1 MTVPAQTPVSTH
13 VGNGVTT
20 SFAYGFKLLDQADIQ
35 VTVDGVV
42 KTLTTDYTVTGV
54 GVDAG
59 GTIAFVVA
67 PASLTAIALARRV
80 TVQRLTDYQYSG
92 DFQSPTVNRDF
103 DRIVMMLQD
112 SGVNVANALRFPIGD
127 VVSGVLPDVAD
138 RALKGLA
145 FDALGAPVATA
156 AAGNADALEAALL
169 STTVSTG
176 GALVGFNPAN
186 AYAPGTVGD
195 GIKDAIAD
203 AAAATTN
210 INAFK
215 ANLLLSTGVA
225 GTGALL
231 AGYKLPS
238 GVSVGRSLQDK
249 LDDFV
254 SAKDFGLKT
263 TNTGAQN
270 LTAINA
276 AVAFANAVGGCS
288 IHIPR
293 GTYDF
298 SGTIN
303 ISAIHNLRI
312 VGDGPEATIL
322 RITSA
327 TADFLYAAGSTM
339 YQCIENLAL
348 TSTVVRTAGSMFFA
362 TFWRRGLMQRVKI
375 TEHITGIYLE
385 GFEQSTLNEVF
396 IVKPS
401 GVGASLIAGKASAGP
416 QAANLNINNC
426 FFRGNNELINDVA
439 VSTVGILVQN
449 CEAIFGVNSDF
460 GQYSQQAMRVAPSV
474 RAANCHFVQ
483 CYFDGTSGGDNV
495 LMDGAGIKQQFQFT
509 GCWFNGAG
517 MHAPGAVNCCGLNF
531 NGAGEFYDMNFSGCR
546 FLSVSGSHVAFSN
559 PYMDANFSGCVFV
572 NSGLNGASGLRNSI
586 YAAPPTNAVKFP
598 VFTGCKWQGTG
609 GPNTVGASLTA
620 CPSPATGMSFT
631 GCWFDKPVAKSS
643 TNTYWG
649 PFSGCQ
655 DPTFAT
661 ITVPSAI
668 TMPISPSLDYVVV
681 NGVEPIYII
690 PVTYAGHRVT
700 FRPVSACTFVDDG
713 AGGNLRLA
721 GNLVGNGINTIT
733 LVCEANGDWR
743 EVARATS

>member
-59 GTIAFVVA
+59 GTIVFVAA

-92 DFQSPTVNRDF
+92 DFQSPIVNRDF

-127 VVSGVLPDVAD
+127 VVSGVLPDVAG

-176 GALVGFNPAN
+176 GALVGFDPAN
-186 AYAPGTVGD
+186 AYAPNTVGD
-195 GIKDAIAD
+195 GIKDAS
-203 AAAATTN
+203 AAAAVAASDLA
-210 INAFK
+210 AFK

-231 AGYKLPS
+231 SGYKLPS
-238 GVSVGRSLQDK
+238 GVSVGRTLQDK

-254 SAKDFGLKT
+254 SAKDFGLAT

-270 LTAINA
+270 VTALQNA
-276 AVAFANAVGGCS
+276 IAFSIAVGGCT

-298 SGTIN
+298 NGN
-303 ISAIHNLRI
+303 ISLTGADGIRI
-312 VGDGPEATIL
+312 TGDGPEATKL
-322 RITSA
+322 RITHA
-327 TADFLYAAGSTM
+327 TADFFSSTGNTY
-339 YQCIENLAL
+339 YQTIDNLTL
-348 TSTVVRTAGSMFFA
+348 TSTVTRTAGAMFKA
-362 TFWRRGLMQRVKI
+362 AFWARSIMHRVKI
-375 TEHITGIYLE
+375 TEHHTGIDLP
-385 GFEQSTLNEVF
+385 GFEQSTLSEVF

-401 GVGASLIAGKASAGP
+401 GAATSIVCGTAAATNQG
-416 QAANLNINNC
+416 ANLNILNC
-426 FFRGNNELINDVA
+426 FGRGNNDLTNDVPIGLNALVIFDVEA
-439 VSTVGILVQN
+439 VF
-449 CEAIFGVNSDF
+449 CVNSDF
-460 GQYSQQAMRVAPSV
+460 ANYLNQIVVVAPNT
-474 RAANCHFVQ
+474 RTANCHFVQ
-483 CYFDGTSGGDNV
+483 TYFDGTVNADNF
-495 LMDGAGIKQQFQFT
+495 LMTGAGIKQQFQFT

-517 MHAPGAVNCCGLNF
+517 RH
-531 NGAGEFYDMNFSGCR
+531 GAGAIDAYGVNAIGTGEYYDFNFTGCR
-546 FLSVSGSHVAFSN
+546 WLSHSGAQFVSTSL
-559 PYMDANFSGCVFV
+559 YMDFTFTGCVFT
-572 NSGLNGASGLRNSI
+572 NPGLNAGSVQRHSI
-586 YAAPPTNAVKFP
+586 LLNPTGVVVKWP
-598 VFTGCKWQGTG
+598 IISGCKFQGTPAAAANVVCTG
-609 GPNTVGASLTA
+609 NAS
-620 CPSPATGMSFT
+620 TGM
-631 GCWFDKPVAKSS
+631 
-643 TNTYWG
+643 
-649 PFSGCQ
+649 
-655 DPTFAT
+655 
-661 ITVPSAI
+661 
-668 TMPISPSLDYVVV
+668 VV
-681 NGVEPIYII
+681 NGCNLDRGMVKAATAYYGSVQGNWDQTAIAAIASASSITI
-690 PVTYAGHRVT
+690 PATVDYLVISGTTTINEIRPTWAGHKVA
-700 FRPVSACTFVDDG
+700 FRTTSALTWGDDT
-713 AGGNLRLA
+713 GNLRL
-721 GNLVGNGINTIT
+721 VGNYVTTGNSVLT